1 MSDIENI
8 EPEKKGVSRRTVTKA
23 MAWAVPVIAIATP
36 VPAFAASGGP
46 PGVAVG
52 VACKLPGGSNANCSN
67 VVGIPGISG
76 TKGFAIP
83 LRITNNT
90 DKPIVLQPSIT
101 IASSGLPFTV
111 VGISPAYCTVI
122 PVNGVV
128 DVIVYANSDNSANT
142 PVTLDVTVPWGH
154 DCDDTDHPPIVI
166 EDVLISAF
174 PPCSTP
180 PPGGAFPQGP
190 PTCRP
195 AFFPRP

>member
-1 MSDIENI
+1 MALPAWLS
-8 EPEKKGVSRRTVTKA
+8 VSLVSCLAAVRRTA
-23 MAWAVPVIAIATP
+23 RI
-36 VPAFAASGGP
+36 F
-46 PGVAVG
+46 
-52 VACKLPGGSNANCSN
+52 
-67 VVGIPGISG
+67 VGIPGIERNE
-76 TKGFAIP
+76 GFRDSAE
-83 LRITNNT
+83 ITNNT
-90 DKPIVLQPSIT
+90 DKPIVLQEFIT

-174 PPCSTP
+174 PPCSSRLPAAPSRRVRRPVGRRSSRGLKQVINIGRAAHAARPMLRFGHP
-180 PPGGAFPQGP
+180 PERPKRSRRGRGP
-190 PTCRP
+190 LHS
-195 AFFPRP
+195 